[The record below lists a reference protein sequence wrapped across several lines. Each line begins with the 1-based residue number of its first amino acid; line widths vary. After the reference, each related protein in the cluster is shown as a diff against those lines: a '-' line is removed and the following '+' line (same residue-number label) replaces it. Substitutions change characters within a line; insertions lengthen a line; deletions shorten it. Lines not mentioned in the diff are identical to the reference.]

1 MSLDSKIWIS
11 TLPGKRKNNINENF
25 DVLSE
30 KWVNTIP
37 QRKTNS
43 KLKFY
48 SITSTIFILG
58 LILVSVIKNET
69 RGLQKEIDKLQ
80 ASVNVIKL
88 DLHKAELDYEVIT
101 SPNNL
106 SILAKTYL
114 NSDLVTYERAQIK
127 KNGENNK
134 QLTKLKLKKET
145 SKIKRLTKKTKENIS
160 KELEIKK
167 EELKKLQEIYSNPS
181 ELPKEAKITFQKKIK
196 KVKEDIFRLKESPED
211 ILTPDRI
218 VRWTGIQLVKAFLG
232 MPVIPGK

>member
-88 DLHKAELDYEVIT
+88 D
-101 SPNNL
+101 
-106 SILAKTYL
+106 
-114 NSDLVTYERAQIK
+114 
-127 KNGENNK
+127 
-134 QLTKLKLKKET
+134 
-145 SKIKRLTKKTKENIS
+145 
-160 KELEIKK
+160 
-167 EELKKLQEIYSNPS
+167 
-181 ELPKEAKITFQKKIK
+181 
-196 KVKEDIFRLKESPED
+196 
-211 ILTPDRI
+211 
-218 VRWTGIQLVKAFLG
+218 
-232 MPVIPGK
+232 